1 MTQETPQKV
10 SDMVRTTVGN
20 ASEFFNKLADHIDHL
35 EKTRRQLQEKRAEYE
50 NLSDEES
57 EEHKEDV
64 T

>member
-35 EKTRRQLQEKRAEYE
+35 ENTISQLQEKIAEYE
-50 NLSDEES
+50 NLSDEEIDD
-57 EEHKEDV
+57 HK
-64 T
+64 